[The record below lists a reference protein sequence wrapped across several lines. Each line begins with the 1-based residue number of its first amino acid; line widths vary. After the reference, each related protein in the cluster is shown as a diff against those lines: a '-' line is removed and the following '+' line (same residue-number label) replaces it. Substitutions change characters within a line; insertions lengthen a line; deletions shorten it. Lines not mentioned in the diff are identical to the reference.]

1 MEADLHQI
9 IQSKQELSDE
19 HFQYFLYQILK
30 ALFYI
35 HSANI
40 IHRDLKPGN
49 LLVNSN
55 CELRIC
61 DFGLSRGLAE
71 SSDPMNDT
79 FLSEYVATRWYRA
92 PEVILSHANY
102 YKASTHENVVQL
114 IIFTSCH
121 SGYMVCG
128 LYIR

>member
-9 IQSKQELSDE
+9 IQSKQDLSDE
-19 HFQYFLYQILK
+19 HYQYFLYQILK
-30 ALFYI
+30 ALYFI

-61 DFGLSRGLAE
+61 DFGLSRGVSETA
-71 SSDPMNDT
+71 DPMNDT

-92 PEVILSHANY
+92 PEVMLSHANY
-102 YKASTHENVVQL
+102 YKSSKGCVKFRPGFHGV
-114 IIFTSCH
+114 
-121 SGYMVCG
+121 
-128 LYIR
+128 

>member
-1 MEADLHQI
+1 MLRYLVQDLMEADLHQI

-19 HFQYFLYQILK
+19 HFQYFLYQILRG
-30 ALFYI
+30 LHYI

-55 CELRIC
+55 CELCIC
-61 DFGLSRGLAE
+61 DFGLSRGLSETA
-71 SSDPMNDT
+71 DPMNDT

-92 PEVILSHANY
+92 PEVMLSHANY
-102 YKASTHENVVQL
+102 FKSSKQALS
-114 IIFTSCH
+114 
-121 SGYMVCG
+121 
-128 LYIR
+128 